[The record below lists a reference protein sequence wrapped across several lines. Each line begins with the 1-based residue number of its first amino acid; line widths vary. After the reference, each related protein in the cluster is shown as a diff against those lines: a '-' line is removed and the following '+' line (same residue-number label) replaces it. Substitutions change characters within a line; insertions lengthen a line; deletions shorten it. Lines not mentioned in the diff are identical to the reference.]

1 MSFVSTYNACSIRGW
16 SNPDAANNVIYYNN
30 LLQPTPTDVQDGNNV
45 TRAAFFGISADIST
59 NGNYI
64 VVGETSSYYSVLTGA
79 VDGAVYVFENTIS
92 GQLLD
97 TILTSNNN
105 TYVGFGL
112 CCSINNF
119 GNILAVGTPNK
130 NQGNLTNAGSVYIFT
145 KTSGNW
151 SLATTINPSFGISNS
166 YFGSNVHLSN
176 DGTVLLVNH
185 PGGTGFNSPG
195 ASIYY
200 NNSNASTWT
209 LYHQQTANV
218 SINPG
223 FGRNIA
229 LAKNSTSTD
238 LSNVRYV
245 IGDMS
250 ANSYRG
256 GFSIMK
262 GQNLVSNISS
272 SVLNSGL
279 GNCLSMSSSG
289 NIIVAGAPGFGPGGA
304 NIVGSA
310 KVYANISGNYS
321 LQATISQ
328 PNNTANTEFGMQVA
342 VNESG
347 NIVLIGELQSNVTL
361 NGNTG
366 PITYSNIGRG
376 YAYSGSNFSYSQ
388 SNTYISSQIVYPL
401 NPLYF
406 QTNYFSTYGV
416 AIDGSG
422 NNRIFG
428 APNDTLISNVARRVG
443 SEYIFNS

>member
-16 SNPDAANNVIYYNN
+16 SNPDAANNVIYFNN
-30 LLQPTPTDVQDGNNV
+30 LLQPTLTDINNNTGN
-45 TRAAFFGISADIST
+45 AAHDFGFSADIST
-59 NGNYI
+59 NGNNI
-64 VVGETSSYYSVLTGA
+64 VVGEALSYFSTITGA
-79 VDGAVYVFENTIS
+79 YDGAVYVYENTIS

-97 TILTSNNN
+97 KILTSNNN
-105 TYVGFGL
+105 TVIGFGSS
-112 CCSINNF
+112 CSINNF
-119 GNILAVGTPNK
+119 GNILAVGAPAYDA
-130 NQGNLTNAGSVYIFT
+130 GNLVNTGSVYIFT

-151 SLATTINPSFGISNS
+151 SLATTIIPSFGISNS

-218 SINPG
+218 STNPG
-223 FGRNIA
+223 FGANIA
-229 LAKNSTSTD
+229 LAKNSTYTD
-238 LSNVRYV
+238 LGNTRYV
-245 IGDMS
+245 IGDIS

-262 GQNLVSNISS
+262 GQNLISNITGN
-272 SVLNSGL
+272 VLYSAL
-279 GNCLSMSSSG
+279 GNCLSINSSG
-289 NIIVAGAPGFGPGGA
+289 NIIVAGAPGMGGPGGS
-304 NIVGSA
+304 IVGSA
-310 KVYANISGNYS
+310 RVYANISGNYS
-321 LQATISQ
+321 LQATITQ
-328 PNNTANTEFGMQVA
+328 PNNTANTDFGTQVA
-342 VNESG
+342 INASG
-347 NIVLIGELQSNVTL
+347 NIILIGELESNVTL
-361 NGNTG
+361 TGNTG

-401 NPLYF
+401 NPVNF
-406 QTNYFSTYGV
+406 QVNYFATFGV
-416 AIDGSG
+416 AIDDSG
-422 NNRIFG
+422 NNRLFG
-428 APNDTLISNVARRVG
+428 APNDNYVGNYAWRVG